1 MTTALELIH
10 GDPDCQYKHFT
21 AKVGEP
27 INPDADVDIECF
39 MSTDSV
45 DSDDEVML
53 PNGIDLSR
61 YAKNPVVMLCHAMG
75 QPGCFYPL
83 PVGKAL
89 WTKQVKRGVLAGVR
103 FARDTEMGRQVKSL
117 FDEGMLRSFS
127 VGFRPLEASGM
138 TRKEAESRPDWQEAY
153 ERTKGQVRVH
163 RKWSLIELSVA
174 PIPSNPDALVT
185 TYKAKGILVPSWLN
199 LKSKGTKTMPDA
211 DYEEMVKA
219 AQETAK
225 TIKHGPDYGDMFAH
239 KGDAALH
246 WTMADGDGGDG
257 MDTSKTIKEK
267 LASVPGCK
275 KVQIGDEWSPR
286 EEEGWVHIYPQ
297 SHGTKSA
304 SCECGKAPCECE
316 KPVETKAEDEEVP
329 PEADPDDFDEEDETA
344 LPIKTRDHVDIKS
357 KGFHGCGM
365 VEKIHRKGM
374 VDHVDE
380 DMIGTKDDP
389 AARVRLYRAHGDG
402 HKPSETRVAAK
413 LKSLTR
419 RAEPF
424 KEPSKKS
431 VEATPEV
438 ETKAASAGP
447 LPPLVCLSDTEIA
460 QKALAQINDI
470 PALVQRE
477 IARITGVV

>member
-10 GDPDCQYKHFT
+10 GDPECERKHFGAT
-21 AKVGEP
+21 VKTPAD
-27 INPDADVDIECF
+27 PDASIDVECY
-39 MSTDSV
+39 MSTSSV
-45 DSDDEVML
+45 DADDEVML
-53 PNGIDLSR
+53 PEGIDLER
-61 YAKNPVVMLCHAMG
+61 FTKNPVVMLCHAMG

-138 TRKEAESRPDWQEAY
+138 TRKEAESRPDWQAAY

-185 TYKAKGILVPSWLN
+185 TYKAKGIVVPSWLN
-199 LKSKGTKTMPDA
+199 LKSEANAMEDEPEDV
-211 DYEEMVKA
+211 EEVETKA
-219 AQETAK
+219 AE
-225 TIKHGPDYGDMFAH
+225 P
-239 KGDAALH
+239 
-246 WTMADGDGGDG
+246 
-257 MDTSKTIKEK
+257 
-267 LASVPGCK
+267 
-275 KVQIGDEWSPR
+275 
-286 EEEGWVHIYPQ
+286 
-297 SHGTKSA
+297 
-304 SCECGKAPCECE
+304 CECGKAPCECE
-316 KPVETKAEDEEVP
+316 KPVETKAEDEQTPTEVP
-329 PEADPDDFDEEDETA
+329 PEEGEDDFDEEDESA
-344 LPIKTRDHVDIKS
+344 LPIKTGDHVDVKC
-357 KGFHGCGM
+357 KGLHGCGR

-374 VDHVDE
+374 VEHVDE

-389 AARVRLYRAHGDG
+389 AARVRLYKAHGDG
-402 HKPSETRVAAK
+402 HKPSETRIAAR

-431 VEATPEV
+431 VEPEV
-438 ETKAASAGP
+438 EIETKAESAGP
-447 LPPLVCLSDTEIA
+447 LPPLACLSDTEIA

-470 PALVQRE
+470 PDLVKRE